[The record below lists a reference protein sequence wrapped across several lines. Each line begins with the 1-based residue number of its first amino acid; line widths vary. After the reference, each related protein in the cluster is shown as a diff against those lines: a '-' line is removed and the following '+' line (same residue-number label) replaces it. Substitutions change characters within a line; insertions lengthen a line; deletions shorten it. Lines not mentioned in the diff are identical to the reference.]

1 MKSQLNKY
9 RQYTISD
16 YLLNQN
22 KFIEYLEFC
31 KKYNLKKEKK
41 YIMEYLV
48 RTLQLKENCVNVKVL
63 SEIKTLCV
71 LLIIYSDF
79 EIELLFEL
87 EYFIP
92 DMQKKIFY
100 EVEQYLNNENNI
112 KDDKLK
118 IYIKYK
124 YNLWILKLQNKNFIA
139 RVEIKNSFLGENE
152 IKESIENLTNY
163 INIEKDNFKNKN
175 QNEQLF
181 IIKIYYEL
189 SLYNYF
195 KNNVENTINYLNTL
209 INYYNEYI
217 NTNNILVNSKEH
229 KLIYFDIENIKY
241 LYNYVKN
248 NISTLNNIKNNDI
261 IMTDNNNINN
271 EFFNEEEIE
280 YYDKIIDEDYIKYKN
295 EIDKTKN
302 DSVEQLSLSN
312 ENSLNLCEI
321 NNKNCINSLLN
332 SLKIA
337 DFLIDITLKN
347 YNYYKIGKNF
357 IDSLKIKTEN
367 KIKTNT
373 NKKDESDL
381 QYIKKEITYYETMF
395 QIIENMINKEDKLPK
410 LFFKNLSEFITNN
423 TLTGNLKLSG
433 LIHSNMINFSQN
445 YKILNKYFMGFT
457 QFFKE
462 KKSVYK
468 KETINQIEFITKIV
482 ELFYIITE
490 EKNKINFPLDKEFII
505 DIKPELHIELINI
518 FIFWLNC
525 DENNKIKED
534 SKKKEQKKVKKTLRY
549 HPSINIIFILIE
561 SLKNLEFLKILK
573 VIISNV
579 LEFIIKKKHLND
591 TENNTELYEYIYE
604 IKPKLFKINNLLDG
618 VLRNIKVIV
627 DEQVYY
633 INFKINFQESPVWD
647 NYMLKSDYL
656 FCYISTLFKLLRIL
670 NDKIYKYESIKKIT
684 EFKTKNSIQ
693 DLNEKISDIINEDN
707 KENENLEDIINNKK
721 NNFLLYFY
729 YVIENNMFKIEKEV
743 KLAIMYGINYLNL
756 YINNFKLTY
765 MKNNLL
771 IDISKIKKNYDIFK
785 TLLNQDVL
793 YQLILCFI
801 KQKRYLEGA
810 ILLQY
815 TKKFDSIVAYK
826 LLQYT
831 CEKNDFINIE
841 NFKYIW
847 KMVLFEYLA
856 NHFYKINNYD
866 ALEKIKKLIKRVS
879 NHQFFKGH
887 PFRKHFK
894 IVNFINFLDY
904 LNNNK
909 YNF

>member
-1 MKSQLNKY
+1 
-9 RQYTISD
+9 
-16 YLLNQN
+16 
-22 KFIEYLEFC
+22 
-31 KKYNLKKEKK
+31 
-41 YIMEYLV
+41 
-48 RTLQLKENCVNVKVL
+48 
-63 SEIKTLCV
+63 
-71 LLIIYSDF
+71 
-79 EIELLFEL
+79 
-87 EYFIP
+87 
-92 DMQKKIFY
+92 
-100 EVEQYLNNENNI
+100 
-112 KDDKLK
+112 
-118 IYIKYK
+118 
-124 YNLWILKLQNKNFIA
+124 
-139 RVEIKNSFLGENE
+139 
-152 IKESIENLTNY
+152 
-163 INIEKDNFKNKN
+163 
-175 QNEQLF
+175 
-181 IIKIYYEL
+181 
-189 SLYNYF
+189 
-195 KNNVENTINYLNTL
+195 
-209 INYYNEYI
+209 
-217 NTNNILVNSKEH
+217 
-229 KLIYFDIENIKY
+229 
-241 LYNYVKN
+241 
-248 NISTLNNIKNNDI
+248 
-261 IMTDNNNINN
+261 
-271 EFFNEEEIE
+271 
-280 YYDKIIDEDYIKYKN
+280 
-295 EIDKTKN
+295 
-302 DSVEQLSLSN
+302 
-312 ENSLNLCEI
+312 
-321 NNKNCINSLLN
+321 
-332 SLKIA
+332 
-337 DFLIDITLKN
+337 
-347 YNYYKIGKNF
+347 
-357 IDSLKIKTEN
+357 
-367 KIKTNT
+367 
-373 NKKDESDL
+373 
-381 QYIKKEITYYETMF
+381 
-395 QIIENMINKEDKLPK
+395 
-410 LFFKNLSEFITNN
+410 
-423 TLTGNLKLSG
+423 
-433 LIHSNMINFSQN
+433 MINFSQN